1 MTKILLLMIL
11 CHIIDDF
18 VLQPVCLSKLKQKKT
33 WEELEDWLGL
43 YEHDYIM
50 ALFIHALSW
59 AIMIHLP
66 IIFMLNPGDGSL
78 LFSVLINMG
87 IHAAIDN
94 AKANLHTLNLVAD
107 QTLHLCQIIIT
118 YILFTMP

>member
-33 WEELEDWLGL
+33 WEELEDWCGL
-43 YEHDYIM
+43 YKHDYIM

-66 IIFMLNPGDGSL
+66 IIFMRNPGDGSL
-78 LFSVLINMG
+78 LFYAVWQK
-87 IHAAIDN
+87 D
-94 AKANLHTLNLVAD
+94 KLV
-107 QTLHLCQIIIT
+107 
-118 YILFTMP
+118 